1 MMILLPVTSILL
13 SGGWSQKADHDFEEW
28 MGWDGMGRDGVMEM
42 MGKSEDHVGKLES
55 KSQFFRHILS
65 TQMAPFS

>member
-1 MMILLPVTSILL
+1 
-13 SGGWSQKADHDFEEW
+13 
-28 MGWDGMGRDGVMEM
+28 MGRDGMGRDGVMEM

>member
-28 MGWDGMGRDGVMEM
+28 MGWDGMGRCHGDDGKVGGSR
-42 MGKSEDHVGKLES
+42 GKVGIEVS
-55 KSQFFRHILS
+55 KKIRHILS

>member
-28 MGWDGMGRDGVMEM
+28 MGWDGMGLDGVMEM

>member
-1 MMILLPVTSILL
+1 MMILLPVLSILL

-28 MGWDGMGRDGVMEM
+28 MGRDGVMEM
-42 MGKSEDHVGKLES
+42 MGESEDHVGKLES

-65 TQMAPFS
+65 TQMTPFS